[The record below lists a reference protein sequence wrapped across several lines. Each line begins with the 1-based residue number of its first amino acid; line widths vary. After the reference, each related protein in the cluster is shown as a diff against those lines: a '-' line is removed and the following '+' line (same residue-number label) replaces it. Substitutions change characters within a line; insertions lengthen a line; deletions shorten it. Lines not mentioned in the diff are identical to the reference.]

1 MNMNEEELKLFTFL
15 TKGKIKDVYI
25 DHQQGSL
32 YITLEDGISIDII
45 GGEDEITVEYGG
57 NFIKENLEK
66 YFE

>member
-25 DHQQGSL
+25 DHQMGMVC
-32 YITLEDGISIDII
+32 IALEDGISIDII
-45 GGEDEITVEYGG
+45 GGEDEVTVEYSG
-57 NFIKENLEK
+57 NFIKENLKK